1 MRGKLEV
8 PVSFFRFRSDFLAF
22 FARISHFKFKEF
34 NKTIIPLY
42 AGSALALYYW
52 QVFGFSF
59 SHPQSILLLHL
70 SCYNGSGSNRS
81 YLVEKSGHTLY

>member
-1 MRGKLEV
+1 MTEMLPHAWETRGGSKFFS
-8 PVSFFRFRSDFLAF
+8 VSLGFSRF

-42 AGSALALYYW
+42 ALGSALALYYW

-59 SHPQSILLLHL
+59 SHSQSILLLHL
-70 SCYNGSGSNRS
+70 SCCNCSG
-81 YLVEKSGHTLY
+81 